1 MKCEEVRPL
10 LPEMAD
16 VGLRSAG
23 PAEEHLAGCAMC
35 SAELGRYRAL
45 IHELSALRGSLEE
58 PPEGFLA
65 RLLAQ
70 LPEPERAG
78 LLRRVAADER
88 LQYAALSLGGVVV
101 GAAAIGLLWW
111 RSARKTLDQRPALSV
126 LGNE

>member
-1 MKCEEVRPL
+1 VKCEEVRPL
-10 LPEMAD
+10 LPELAD
-16 VGLRSAG
+16 VGLRPAG
-23 PAEEHLAGCAMC
+23 PAEEHLAGCVTC

-45 IHELSALRGSLEE
+45 IHELSVLRGSLEE

-111 RSARKTLDQRPALSV
+111 RSARKTLDQPPASQAAI
-126 LGNE
+126 

>member
-1 MKCEEVRPL
+1 MRVKCDEVRPL
-10 LPEMAD
+10 LPELAD

-23 PAEEHLAGCAMC
+23 PAEEHLAGCTRC

-70 LPEPERAG
+70 LPEPERAS
-78 LLRRVAADER
+78 LLRRAAADER

-111 RSARKTLDQRPALSV
+111 RSARKTLAQPPANQAV
-126 LGNE
+126 I